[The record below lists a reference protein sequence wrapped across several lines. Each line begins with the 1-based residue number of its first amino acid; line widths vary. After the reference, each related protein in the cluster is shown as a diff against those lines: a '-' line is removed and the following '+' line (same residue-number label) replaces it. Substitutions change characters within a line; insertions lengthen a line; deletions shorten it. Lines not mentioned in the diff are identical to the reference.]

1 MNPSNEYR
9 VLHIMRNRLFYI
21 LLATVFFAVL
31 SGTDPVGAQSGL
43 SNSGIRNP
51 VGPATVPQSSYRS
64 GLFASP
70 NPIDTTGNLVVTGNV
85 GGGKHFRGIVP
96 YSATSSFTGT
106 SGSTTLDSFLRR
118 SVSSGSIGNV
128 LGGYNPYYSP
138 SNTVT
143 TTRPG
148 LSNIIRPPTTQTE
161 SGTVEGYSIPALP
174 QGLALAGPKTGI
186 GNISYRPTRYSPQE
200 LEKLIS
206 DGVLTYA
213 AAKRLVDEQ
222 NVGQM
227 ERLQRD
233 LEQLKHRAPQS
244 RQSLIVREDPLRPFG
259 RLELSQDTYQ
269 PPELPKSKG
278 SADGEMQVRRDT
290 GELPAKAE
298 VLNLRAQE
306 QANEDGKT
314 QKDSQEGDVYER
326 MKQQIENIRKNSEL
340 GTGRSTTKETK
351 KSADIQ
357 ELLKKK
363 ETSREVIINQMQAA
377 LADEDEEMDE
387 YEAELVRRILSKK
400 EQKQPSDV
408 VLSVRA
414 KQIMGEHKTFA
425 SYSKDKFNQHM
436 RAAEQYLKEGKYYRA
451 ADTYTLASIYKSDDP
466 LAYAGKSHA
475 LFAAGEYMTS
485 ALFLSRALEIFPE
498 YAQFKIDLAS
508 MVGDRDKL
516 DSRIVDIK
524 EWVERSGSADLQ
536 FLLGYVY
543 YQTGRIEEAKESID
557 AAYEKLPEAPAV
569 IALKKAIDIAAAG
582 KQDPE

>member
-1 MNPSNEYR
+1 
-9 VLHIMRNRLFYI
+9 MRNRFFINLSLVLFTC
-21 LLATVFFAVL
+21 LWGVVPAV
-31 SGTDPVGAQSGL
+31 AQSGL
-43 SNSGIRNP
+43 SNYSIRSP

-64 GLFASP
+64 GLFPSP
-70 NPIDTTGNLVVTGNV
+70 NPIDTTGNLIITGNV

-96 YSATSSFTGT
+96 YSATSSFAGT
-106 SGSTTLDSFLRR
+106 AGSTTLDSFLRR
-118 SVSSGSIGNV
+118 SAGSGSIGNV
-128 LGGYNPYYSP
+128 LGGYTPYYSP
-138 SNTVT
+138 SNMVT

-148 LSNIIRPPTTQTE
+148 LSNIVRPPTTQTD
-161 SGTVEGYSIPALP
+161 SGAVEGYAIPALP
-174 QGLALAGPKTGI
+174 QGLTLDDPQTGI
-186 GNISYRPTRYSPQE
+186 GNISYRPMRYSPQE

-233 LEQLKHRAPQS
+233 LGQLQHRAPQS
-244 RQSLIVREDPLRPFG
+244 RQSLIVREDPLRPFS
-259 RLELSQDTYQ
+259 RLELSEDAYQ
-269 PPELPKSKG
+269 PFELPKSKG
-278 SADGEMQVRRDT
+278 QASEEIQPEPARDKV
-290 GELPAKAE
+290 ELPAKAE
-298 VLNLRAQE
+298 LLNLRAQE
-306 QANEDGKT
+306 PADEDEKT
-314 QKDSQEGDVYER
+314 QKEAQEDDVYER
-326 MKQQIENIRKNSEL
+326 MKQQIENIRKNTES
-340 GTGRSTTKETK
+340 GIGRSTTEEIKEVTDVK
-351 KSADIQ
+351 EQ
-357 ELLKKK
+357 LKKK
-363 ETSREVIINQMQAA
+363 ETSREIIIKQIQAA
-377 LADEDEEMDE
+377 LADEDEETDE
-387 YEAELVRRILSKK
+387 YEAELVKRILSKK
-400 EQKQPSDV
+400 EQEQPSDV

-466 LAYAGKSHA
+466 LVYAGKSHA

-498 YAQFKIDLAS
+498 YARFKIDLAA

-524 EWVERSGSADLQ
+524 EWIERSGSADLQ

-543 YQTGRIEEAKESID
+543 YQTGRMDEAKESID
-557 AAYEKLPEAPAV
+557 AAYEKLPEVPAV
-569 IALKKAIDIAAAG
+569 IALKKAIDNAAAEN
-582 KQDPE
+582 QLPE

>member
-1 MNPSNEYR
+1 
-9 VLHIMRNRLFYI
+9 MRNRFFINLSLVLFTS
-21 LLATVFFAVL
+21 LWGVVPAV
-31 SGTDPVGAQSGL
+31 AQSGL
-43 SNSGIRNP
+43 SNYSIRSP

-64 GLFASP
+64 GLFSSP
-70 NPIDTTGNLVVTGNV
+70 NPIDTTGNLIITGNV
-85 GGGKHFRGIVP
+85 GGDKHFRGIVP
-96 YSATSSFTGT
+96 YSATSSFAGT
-106 SGSTTLDSFLRR
+106 AGSTTLDSFLRR
-118 SVSSGSIGNV
+118 SAGSGSIGNV
-128 LGGYNPYYSP
+128 PGGYTPYYSL

-148 LSNIIRPPTTQTE
+148 LSNIIRPPTSQTE
-161 SGTVEGYSIPALP
+161 SGTSEGYSIPALP
-174 QGLALAGPKTGI
+174 QGQASTGPQAGI
-186 GNISYRPTRYSPQE
+186 GNISYRPMRYSPQE

-233 LEQLKHRAPQS
+233 LEQLQHRAPQS
-244 RQSLIVREDPLRPFG
+244 RQSLIVREDPLRPFS
-259 RLELSQDTYQ
+259 RLEVSKDTYQ
-269 PPELPKSKG
+269 PFELPKLKG
-278 SADGEMQVRRDT
+278 QASEEIQLQPARDT

-298 VLNLRAQE
+298 LLNLRAQE
-306 QANEDGKT
+306 PADEDEKT
-314 QKDSQEGDVYER
+314 QKEAQEDDVYER
-326 MKQQIENIRKNSEL
+326 MKQQIENIRKNTES
-340 GTGRSTTKETK
+340 GIDRSTTEEISEVTDVKE
-351 KSADIQ
+351 Q
-357 ELLKKK
+357 LKKK
-363 ETSREVIINQMQAA
+363 ETSREIIIKQIQAA
-377 LADEDEEMDE
+377 LADEDEETDE
-387 YEAELVRRILSKK
+387 YEAELVKRILSKK
-400 EQKQPSDV
+400 EQEEPSDV

-466 LAYAGKSHA
+466 LAYAGRSHA

-498 YAQFKIDLAS
+498 YAQFKIDLAA

-536 FLLGYVY
+536 FLLGYIY
-543 YQTGRIEEAKESID
+543 YQTGRISEAKESID

-569 IALKKAIDIAAAG
+569 IALKRAIDSAAAG
-582 KQDPE
+582 NQSPD

>member
-1 MNPSNEYR
+1 
-9 VLHIMRNRLFYI
+9 
-21 LLATVFFAVL
+21 
-31 SGTDPVGAQSGL
+31 
-43 SNSGIRNP
+43 
-51 VGPATVPQSSYRS
+51 
-64 GLFASP
+64 
-70 NPIDTTGNLVVTGNV
+70 
-85 GGGKHFRGIVP
+85 
-96 YSATSSFTGT
+96 
-106 SGSTTLDSFLRR
+106 
-118 SVSSGSIGNV
+118 
-128 LGGYNPYYSP
+128 
-138 SNTVT
+138 
-143 TTRPG
+143 
-148 LSNIIRPPTTQTE
+148 
-161 SGTVEGYSIPALP
+161 VEGYAIPALP
-174 QGLALAGPKTGI
+174 RGQTWAGPGTGI
-186 GNISYRPTRYSPQE
+186 GNINYQPMRYSPQE

-206 DGVLTYA
+206 DGVSTYA

-244 RQSLIVREDPLRPFG
+244 RQSLISRGDPLRPFS
-259 RLELSQDTYQ
+259 RLEVSKDTYQ
-269 PPELPKSKG
+269 SFELPKSKG
-278 SADGEMQVRRDT
+278 QGSEETQLEPRRDT
-290 GELPAKAE
+290 GVLPAKAE
-298 VLNLRAQE
+298 LLNLRAQE
-306 QANEDGKT
+306 PVDEDGKT
-314 QKDSQEGDVYER
+314 QKDLEDGDIYER
-326 MKQQIENIRKNSEL
+326 MRQQIENVRKNTEL
-340 GTGRSTTKETK
+340 GSGRSTTEETK
-351 KSADIQ
+351 EAADIQ

-363 ETSREVIINQMQAA
+363 ESTREILIKQMQTA

-451 ADTYTLASIYKSDDP
+451 ADTYTLASIYKGDDP

-485 ALFLSRALEIFPE
+485 ALLLSRALEIFPE
-498 YAQFKIDLAS
+498 YAQFKIDLAA

-543 YQTGRIEEAKESID
+543 YQTGRMDEAKESID
-557 AAYEKLPEAPAV
+557 AAYEKLPNVPAV
-569 IALKKAIDIAAAG
+569 ITLKKAIDSASAG
-582 KQDPE
+582 QQGPE